1 MKTKLKSIIA
11 AAIACVAV
19 VSQAAGYEWM
29 LDTSEYMTTP
39 ADEWYSGDAYVF
51 AAGTQQDVL
60 DAFFAGTDI
69 STLAVEGSSLYID
82 QGETFEP
89 FPLFQYGTVGQNNSA
104 FFAAILTEGGKDY
117 VFISE
122 EASVMNP
129 ATGNGQY
136 KFLSEEASAKVFE
149 STTYSAAGYYTQAVP
164 PEPSDEEVVAF
175 DEATFVLGPAL
186 AVANVKTATHWPW
199 DGKIDVT
206 CDLTGMGK
214 VQLSAALT
222 TNGVTVCTAT
232 AANLTGATTINLDA
246 AGGVTNGVK
255 FVWNAK
261 ADCPADFNSKDTKVK
276 VTAKKVVPPAGALP
290 GEFSVSA
297 DKKVLFSQGNLVA
310 TIDVSGVPTAWK
322 FAANQYDYVGKNG
335 ANEGIGSKAGDVDL
349 FGWSTSSNGGT
360 STTDNYGIKMS
371 KDAADYSGSFYDWGK
386 AVGDGST
393 WRTLSVEEWK
403 YLIEAREVNGGKG
416 EGKSFQRATIKS
428 DATSVYGMI
437 LFPDN
442 YTETAKASY
451 TSAEWTSLEKLGC
464 VFLPAAGYR
473 MSAYSMVM
481 DDGVGYYWSKSEKSG
496 DNVQYLN
503 FKSSTVRSDGFT
515 SRCEGQSVRLVTE
528 VK

>member
-19 VSQAAGYEWM
+19 VSQAEGYKWR
-29 LDTSEYMTTP
+29 LDPSEYMTTP

-69 STLAVEGSSLYID
+69 STLSVEGSSLYID

-136 KFLSEEASAKVFE
+136 EFLSEEASAKVFE

-164 PEPSDEEVVAF
+164 PPPPA
-175 DEATFVLGPAL
+175 AL

-222 TNGVTVCTAT
+222 TNGVKVCDAT

-255 FVWNAK
+255 FVWDAK
-261 ADCPADFNSKDTKVK
+261 ADCPAGFNSKDTKVR
-276 VTAKKVVPPAGALP
+276 VSAKKFTPPPAGQLWEKGPIWA
-290 GEFSVSA
+290 EC
-297 DKKVLFSQGNLVA
+297 N
-310 TIDVSGVPTAWK
+310 
-322 FAANQYDYVGKNG
+322 
-335 ANEGIGSKAGDVDL
+335 
-349 FGWSTSSNGGT
+349 
-360 STTDNYGIKMS
+360 
-371 KDAADYSGSFYDWGK
+371 
-386 AVGDGST
+386 VGDGATVPGDYGALYTFDDNEAADAAASLGADWRLPTAEEFTNLLNNCEKNWETCKDST
-393 WRTLSVEEWK
+393 GADRAGYRFT
-403 YLIEAREVNGGKG
+403 GKG
-416 EGKSFQRATIKS
+416 DYSSNSI
-428 DATSVYGMI
+428 
-437 LFPDN
+437 
-442 YTETAKASY
+442 
-451 TSAEWTSLEKLGC
+451 
-464 VFLPAAGYR
+464 FLPAAGF
-473 MSAYSMVM
+473 SAGRERLYAESN
-481 DDGVGYYWSKSEKSG
+481 GYYWSSKEKDPNNAWTLEINKDKASVVG
-496 DNVQYLN
+496 EPC
-503 FKSSTVRSDGFT
+503 VRYMF
-515 SRCEGQSVRLVTE
+515 VRAVRDA
-528 VK
+528 K